1 MFSFDGLRLEGGE
14 PIYQQL
20 VLYFKR
26 RLLAGDVEDGEEMP
40 SRRLLSA
47 LLSVNPN
54 TVQKAYRQME
64 EEGLIRSMPGAKSL
78 AIADETVKNRVR
90 EELLE
95 QDIRRIIRILR
106 QTGLERDEAQRLI
119 GEYWNRE

>member
-1 MFSFDGLRLEGGE
+1 MFSFDELRLEGGE

-26 RLLAGDVEDGEEMP
+26 RLLAGGVEDGEELP

-54 TVQKAYRQME
+54 TVQKAYRQLE
-64 EEGLIRSMPGAKSL
+64 DEGLIRSMPGAKSL
-78 AIADETVKNRVR
+78 AIVDEAVKKRVR
-90 EELLE
+90 EDMLE
-95 QDIRRIIRILR
+95 QDIRRIIRVLR
-106 QTGLERDEAQRLI
+106 QAGIEKEEAQRLI